1 MKATFRPR
9 RSALYVPA
17 SNPRAME
24 KACSLPADVLI
35 LDLEDAV
42 LPEAKLGARRAAA
55 SAVAARRFGEREVV
69 VRVNA
74 LETPW
79 GSEDLAAVAANAPDA
94 VLVPKIRTRDDVLAC
109 EAALAAAPSSTRL
122 WAMIETP
129 QAVLAI
135 GDIAAAGRETRLSGL
150 VMGINDLARETR
162 ARQTPARTAFHSA
175 LFLAVAAARAYG
187 LAVLDGVHNAI
198 DDLAA
203 LEAACRQGVEFGF
216 DGKTLIHPSHIEI
229 CNRVFS
235 PQPEEIAWAQA
246 VIAAF

>member
-1 MKATFRPR
+1 M
-9 RSALYVPA
+9 
-17 SNPRAME
+17 
-24 KACSLPADVLI
+24 
-35 LDLEDAV
+35 
-42 LPEAKLGARRAAA
+42 PEAKLGARRAAA